1 MHANR
6 TDYQNRASLMLRTL
20 QTNRFDKRKRK
31 TKTKQISH
39 WRSESHFMSLMLNKF
54 DSFKHSCLTRNLKWM
69 VSILESTVRYFS
81 CSRPLHRWTE
91 KKHFILIAYDDL
103 QIFIRSRLLK
113 KEYLQQCRLDSYSPV
128 NVLSGS
134 KVYTRNTLPI
144 PLPSTMC
151 DTENYDANN
160 SSNGENNPVHQRK
173 SLIILQ
179 ILW

>member
-1 MHANR
+1 MNGFNTWEYRALFLLLASITPLNGEETLHSDR
-6 TDYQNRASLMLRTL
+6 LRWFTD
-20 QTNRFDKRKRK
+20 F
-31 TKTKQISH
+31 
-39 WRSESHFMSLMLNKF
+39 
-54 DSFKHSCLTRNLKWM
+54 HSVGL
-69 VSILESTVRYFS
+69 LE
-81 CSRPLHRWTE
+81 
-91 KKHFILIAYDDL
+91 
-103 QIFIRSRLLK
+103 K

-144 PLPSTMC
+144 PLPSTMY